1 MGTSASSK
9 GSGKDQPL
17 VPPGTDDEPGKKLP
31 PAVPK
36 RFQAFRRSFGKFLRG
51 GEGADLRRALGH
63 YVRTATGGSAVGPR
77 RYGSVY
83 ATGGN
88 LYDVLTSLGGNG
100 ADAASQGLSRDQLA
114 GQPLDVVCQRLAEA
128 LAPEGADADR
138 IRVSVDEA
146 MLEVLG
152 EGAFD
157 PTRLDAET
165 VHRII
170 AEYLSQSVFQ
180 DIVEE
185 VGGSWANAPDEA
197 RTPEA
202 EAQLLELIRAVVDRE
217 LGARMSGGAAL
228 DGAAVSRLMRAT
240 VDDVWREWEAFDE

>member
-1 MGTSASSK
+1 MGTSSSSK

-17 VPPGTDDEPGKKLP
+17 VPPGTDDEPGKKVP
-31 PAVPK
+31 EAVPQ
-36 RFQAFRRSFGKFLRG
+36 RFRAFRRSFGKFLRD
-51 GEGADLRRALGH
+51 GERADLRRALGH
-63 YVRTATGGSAVGPR
+63 YARTSTGGSEVGPR

-83 ATGGN
+83 AAGGG
-88 LYDVLTSLGGNG
+88 LYDVLSSLGGNG
-100 ADAASQGLSRDQLA
+100 DGAAARGLAKDSLA
-114 GQPLDVVCQRLAEA
+114 GQPLDVVCQRIAEA

-138 IRVSVDEA
+138 IRVSIDEA

-152 EGAFD
+152 EGDFD
-157 PTRLDAET
+157 PNRLDAET
-165 VHRII
+165 IHRII

-202 EAQLLELIRAVVDRE
+202 EAQLLELIRVVVDRE
-217 LGARMSGGAAL
+217 LDARMPQGAAMN
-228 DGAAVSRLMRAT
+228 GAGVSRLMRAA
-240 VDDVWREWEAFDE
+240 VDEVWREWEAFDE

>member
-1 MGTSASSK
+1 MGTSSSSR

-31 PAVPK
+31 PAAAQ
-36 RFQAFRRSFGKFLRG
+36 RFRAFRTSFGRFLRDG
-51 GEGADLRRALGH
+51 GRTDLQRALGH
-63 YVRTATGGSAVGPR
+63 YARTSTGGSAVGPR

-83 ATGGN
+83 AAGGD
-88 LYDVLTSLGGNG
+88 LFDVLSSLGGNG
-100 ADAASQGLSRDQLA
+100 DDAASLGLAKDSLA
-114 GQPLDVVCQRLAEA
+114 GQPLDVACQRIAEA

-138 IRVSVDEA
+138 IRVSIDEA

-152 EGAFD
+152 EGEFD
-157 PTRLDAET
+157 PDRLDEET
-165 VHRII
+165 IHRII

-202 EAQLLELIRAVVDRE
+202 EAQLLELIRVVVDRE
-217 LGARMSGGAAL
+217 LDARMPPGAAL
-228 DGAAVSRLMRAT
+228 DGSGVARLMRAS
-240 VDDVWREWEAFDE
+240 VDEVWREWEAFDE